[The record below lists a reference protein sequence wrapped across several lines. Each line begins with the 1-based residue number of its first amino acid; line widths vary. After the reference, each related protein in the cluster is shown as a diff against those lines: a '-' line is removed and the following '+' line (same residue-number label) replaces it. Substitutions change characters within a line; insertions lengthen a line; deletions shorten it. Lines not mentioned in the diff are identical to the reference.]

1 MTMCIV
7 IWVGEG
13 VATDIIK
20 DCNLGWGG
28 SCNGYYKSEIFNTN
42 EGAVDLPKSS
52 STSGTEYDYEY
63 NLKIVPNIRP
73 NK

>member
-1 MTMCIV
+1 MIQKV
-7 IWVGEG
+7 LLFFGAYHIDYVH
-13 VATDIIK
+13 
-20 DCNLGWGG
+20 CNLGWGG